1 MHNFVWHNPTKV
13 LFGRDTLPKIGAETT
28 VWGKKVL
35 LVSGQA
41 SLKRSGLHAQIIHSL
56 HAAGLEIIE
65 HDGVRS
71 NPLLSHAR
79 EGVAKA
85 KAHQIEVIVAAGG
98 GSVLDT
104 AKAIGAGAV
113 VEHDVWK
120 FFTGK
125 KGIKGTLPV
134 LTLPTLAASGSEM
147 NSGMVLTNE
156 QTQEK
161 FGFGHRLL
169 FPKVSILDPQTT
181 CTVPPNYTAF
191 GAVDALSHVLEFY
204 LTTTETETSVQD
216 RLMEGLMEN
225 AMAACTRC
233 LTDPHDYSARA
244 DLMWVAALA
253 LSGLSAAGLG
263 RVGFPMHLIEHS
275 LSALYDIPHGA
286 GLAVIMLGWLRAHVD
301 SHARRIA
308 QLGQRVFGLGL
319 SASSE
324 QTALQTITALHHWL
338 GSVAAPTTLT
348 ELHIPH
354 TDIPRIADNSQGL
367 ARIWRL
373 AEYSPHR
380 VAAILHLCR

>member
-1 MHNFVWHNPTKV
+1 
-13 LFGRDTLPKIGAETT
+13 
-28 VWGKKVL
+28 
-35 LVSGQA
+35 
-41 SLKRSGLHAQIIHSL
+41 
-56 HAAGLEIIE
+56 
-65 HDGVRS
+65 
-71 NPLLSHAR
+71 
-79 EGVAKA
+79 
-85 KAHQIEVIVAAGG
+85 
-98 GSVLDT
+98 
-104 AKAIGAGAV
+104 
-113 VEHDVWK
+113 
-120 FFTGK
+120 
-125 KGIKGTLPV
+125 
-134 LTLPTLAASGSEM
+134 
-147 NSGMVLTNE
+147 
-156 QTQEK
+156 
-161 FGFGHRLL
+161 
-169 FPKVSILDPQTT
+169 
-181 CTVPPNYTAF
+181 
-191 GAVDALSHVLEFY
+191 
-204 LTTTETETSVQD
+204 
-216 RLMEGLMEN
+216 MEN

-233 LTDPHDYSARA
+233 LADPHDFSARA